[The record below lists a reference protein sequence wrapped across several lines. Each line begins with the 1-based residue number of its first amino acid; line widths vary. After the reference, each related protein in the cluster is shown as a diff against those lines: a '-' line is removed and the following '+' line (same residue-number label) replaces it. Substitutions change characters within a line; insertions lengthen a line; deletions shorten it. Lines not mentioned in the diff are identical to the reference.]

1 MFILYLCLTIFLVP
15 ILIVIIL
22 VQIVQKY
29 PSVLVL
35 NVSRIYLKK
44 EMQYHPFVGDEKLYQ
59 PFNQQSIPFVPLL
72 PPLQKKQSKTKNDI
86 LCIYLFIKS
95 IWWKFK
101 TKSCHQVVHSIFKHH
116 LCFQLKSLLAC
127 MIKVSCFL

>member
-15 ILIVIIL
+15 ILIVMIL
-22 VQIVQKY
+22 VQIVQKI
-29 PSVLVL
+29 SFCSGSQCLQ
-35 NVSRIYLKK
+35 SYLKK
-44 EMQYHPFVGDEKLYQ
+44 EMQYYPFVGEEKLYQ
-59 PFNQQSIPFVPLL
+59 PFNQQSIPFTPLL

-95 IWWKFK
+95 SWWKFK